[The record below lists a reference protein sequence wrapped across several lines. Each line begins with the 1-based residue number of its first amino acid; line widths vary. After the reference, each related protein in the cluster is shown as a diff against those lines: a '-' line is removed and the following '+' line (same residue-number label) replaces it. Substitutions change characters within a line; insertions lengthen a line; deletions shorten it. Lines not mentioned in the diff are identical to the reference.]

1 MGRHGRQSI
10 IWISVL
16 WMTQHSQP
24 WLPTRAFSPR
34 SFPWR
39 QALIMWF
46 GGRPVHTP
54 WRFPVS
60 TNTRSRRGTER
71 GTTCQHVVRSFAV
84 TAGGK
89 RSGGLNECDVKYWE
103 CLYFLRHILYFSPSS
118 WSLCSA
124 WVSCPVNHWALT
136 TNEYKDMQSSGS
148 AWHEGLN
155 SLSGLLWTY
164 ALIKAAVSLHFF
176 PDLFSSS
183 STIGRLCQHS

>member
-1 MGRHGRQSI
+1 MTSNTSFLSPLVPLAAGSYHVVWRAAGAHSVAVPSFHKYTIQARHR
-10 IWISVL
+10 
-16 WMTQHSQP
+16 
-24 WLPTRAFSPR
+24 
-34 SFPWR
+34 
-39 QALIMWF
+39 
-46 GGRPVHTP
+46 
-54 WRFPVS
+54 
-60 TNTRSRRGTER
+60 ER
-71 GTTCQHVVRSFAV
+71 DDSGVCQHVVRSFAV

-176 PDLFSSS
+176 PELFSSS